1 MLKLFLVLI
10 EEPESA
16 EAFVATLNT
25 ATGRT
30 FGSISDYVYAAFE
43 YEPGTTSPRDI
54 EGLVSQLKLT
64 FPDHDFVLTVKSDKW
79 KNGAVWTSSSIELA
93 PKLITCNP
101 QSVEEFFK

>member
-1 MLKLFLVLI
+1 MLKLFLVLT

-16 EAFVATLNT
+16 ETFEATLNT
-25 ATGRT
+25 ATGRK
-30 FGSISDYVYAAFE
+30 FESVSDYVYTAFE

-64 FPDHDFVLTVKSDKW
+64 FPDHDFTLTVKSDKW
-79 KNGAVWTSSSIELA
+79 QNAAVWTSSSVEVS